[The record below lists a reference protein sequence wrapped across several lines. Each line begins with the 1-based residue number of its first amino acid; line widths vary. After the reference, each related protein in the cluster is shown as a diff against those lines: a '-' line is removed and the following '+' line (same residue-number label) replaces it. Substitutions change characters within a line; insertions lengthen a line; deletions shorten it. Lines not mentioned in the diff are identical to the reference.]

1 MNQIDQNNIDEMI
14 LILKDKG
21 ICIVQS
27 TDEESYGRYD
37 WVSDVDGSDVSFDT
51 EYEAMMDAIN
61 KFD

>member
-1 MNQIDQNNIDEMI
+1 MNQINKSNIDEM
-14 LILKDKG
+14 LLLLNAKG

-37 WVSDVDGSDVSFDT
+37 WVSDVGGSDVSFDT
-51 EYEAMMDAIN
+51 EYEAMMDAIS